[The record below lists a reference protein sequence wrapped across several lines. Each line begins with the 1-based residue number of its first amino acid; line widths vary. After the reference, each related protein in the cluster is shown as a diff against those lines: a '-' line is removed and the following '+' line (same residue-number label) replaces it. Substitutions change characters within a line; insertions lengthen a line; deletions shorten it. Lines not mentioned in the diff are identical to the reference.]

1 MTKKELLIRFLMEE
15 EGKEREEINIINSE
29 SFYSAKGEYTDT
41 ITGNEYLILTDIEAD
56 DRAGEEIKQSL
67 WAFNPDFILAH
78 TNLDYKGFQYAAL
91 IKCIGALQEKLGESA
106 NDTIKLLIIGDL
118 DDFINDA
125 IKADGRGHFLS
136 YYDGVEH
143 EILDPDT
150 HKYYYIY
157 RIN

>member
-1 MTKKELLIRFLMEE
+1 MTKQELLTRFLMEE
-15 EGKEREEINIINSE
+15 EGKEGEEINIINSE
-29 SFYSAKGEYTDT
+29 SFYSTQGEYTDT
-41 ITGNEYLILTDIEAD
+41 ITGNEYLILSDLEAD

-91 IKCIGALQEKLGESA
+91 IKCIETLQEKLCESA
-106 NDTIKLLIIGDL
+106 NDIIKLLISDL
-118 DDFINDA
+118 DDFIDDA
-125 IKADGRGHFLS
+125 INSDGRGHFLS

-143 EILDPDT
+143 EIFDPDT

-157 RIN
+157 RLN